1 MRRGKEDAVRRSSPC
16 SLIHLVLGVAAL
28 LAAVRAGSADNA
40 TLPTFSTGV
49 SVVNLTVS
57 VTDARHASFVEDIG
71 SQELSV
77 FEDGVRQQI
86 ALFSHG
92 KAPLSLAILIDG
104 SASMNSRLATAQQAA
119 MRLVRILG
127 PDDEAKVVQ
136 FDRTSRV
143 LQDFTSDVKALET
156 AIHAVRAEGD
166 TALYNA
172 IYVALGELGKD
183 HRGETRRRAIVLL
196 TDGEDTASVIG
207 DEQVLERAR
216 RAEVNI
222 YTIGLRAD
230 ALPSDSTL
238 PVFFLTTIAKDT
250 GGRSYFPTSLPDL
263 DGVYAR
269 IAEELRTLYVVGYV
283 STNQR
288 SDGKWRRIAVQADRD
303 NLLVHHRTGYFAATS
318 HRERPRL
325 FDDTAR

>member
-1 MRRGKEDAVRRSSPC
+1 VRRSSPGP
-16 SLIHLVLGVAAL
+16 LGHLVLGVAAL
-28 LAAVRAGSADNA
+28 LAGVRAGSADNA
-40 TLPTFSTGV
+40 TIPTFATDV

-57 VTDARHASFVEDIG
+57 LTDARHASFVEDIG

-104 SASMNSRLATAQQAA
+104 SASMGSRLATAQQAA

-127 PDDEAKVVQ
+127 PEDEAKVVQ

-143 LQDFTSDVKALET
+143 LQGFTSDVKALDT

-172 IYVALGELGKD
+172 IYVALGELKAD
-183 HRGETRRRAIVLL
+183 HRGETRRRAIVVL
-196 TDGEDTASVIG
+196 TDGEDTSSIVS

-222 YTIGLRAD
+222 YTIGLRPN

-238 PVFFLTTIAKDT
+238 PTFFLTTIAKDT
-250 GGRSYFPTSLPDL
+250 GGRSYFPTSLADL
-263 DGVYAR
+263 DGVYGR

-283 STNQR
+283 STNPR
-288 SDGKWRRIAVQADRD
+288 SDGKWRRIAVQTGRD
-303 NLLVHHRTGYFAATS
+303 NLLVHHRTGYFAATAR
-318 HRERPRL
+318 REQARL
-325 FDDTAR
+325 IDDGAR